1 MLGGERAQDGR
12 GMVGFAV
19 IFWILNCGTG
29 VIDEN
34 FYKTEF
40 QSKGGLL

>member
-1 MLGGERAQDGR
+1 
-12 GMVGFAV
+12 MVGSAV

-29 VIDEN
+29 ALDEN

-40 QSKGGLL
+40 QSKCGLLEWKLPFPIKN